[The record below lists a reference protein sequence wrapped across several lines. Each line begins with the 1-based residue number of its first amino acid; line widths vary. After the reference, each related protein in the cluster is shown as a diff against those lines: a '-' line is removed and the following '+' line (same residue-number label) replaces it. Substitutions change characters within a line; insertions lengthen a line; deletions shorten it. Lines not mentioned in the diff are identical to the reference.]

1 MSATQS
7 RSGPGAVK
15 SRSTRSGAGQAS
27 GQRSVVRIPLRRL
40 TPCKPANVK
49 LTPGGRVKVLDF
61 GLAKALAGD
70 ASSPDVSHSPTIT
83 AVATREGVIIGTAAY
98 MSPEQARGKPVDKR
112 GDIWAFGVVLYEML
126 TGRQA
131 FHGETVSDTL
141 AAILTRDP
149 DWSALPA
156 SAPASVRKLLAR
168 CRTGPQPQAARR
180 RRRADRDGGG
190 AGRAAQRREDGRFRS
205 AGSAGSAPTVDP
217 SCRALLPP
225 RSGSSRRSLSRRP
238 MERPRHSSSRGP
250 ADAFHHPASRRNPAG
265 WLGVS
270 RRRHF
275 ARRAEPRFRRDERRR
290 LAAALC
296 PPAR

>member
-156 SAPASVRKLLAR
+156 SAPPSVRRLLAR
-168 CRTGPQPQAARR
+168 CLERDRNRRLHDIADARIETEEALAELRGGAKTDVSAAPASARARR
-180 RRRADRDGGG
+180 RSIPHIAFFSILCLGLLAGVFL
-190 AGRAAQRREDGRFRS
+190 AGRWTGRTAAPR
-205 AGSAGSAPTVDP
+205 ASAPPT
-217 SCRALLPP
+217 
-225 RSGSSRRSLSRRP
+225 
-238 MERPRHSSSRGP
+238 
-250 ADAFHHPASRRNPAG
+250 
-265 WLGVS
+265 
-270 RRRHF
+270 
-275 ARRAEPRFRRDERRR
+275 
-290 LAAALC
+290 
-296 PPAR
+296 

>member
-98 MSPEQARGKPVDKR
+98 MSPEQARGKPVD
-112 GDIWAFGVVLYEML
+112 IWAFGVVLYEML

-156 SAPASVRKLLAR
+156 SAPASVRRLLAR
-168 CRTGPQPQAARR
+168 CLERDRNRRLHDVADARIETEEALAELRSGAKTGVFGVPVPPEARR
-180 RRRADRDGGG
+180 R
-190 AGRAAQRREDGRFRS
+190 S
-205 AGSAGSAPTVDP
+205 IP
-217 SCRALLPP
+217 
-225 RSGSSRRSLSRRP
+225 
-238 MERPRHSSSRGP
+238 HI
-250 ADAFHHPASRRNPAG
+250 AFFSILC
-265 WLGVS
+265 LG
-270 RRRHF
+270 
-275 ARRAEPRFRRDERRR
+275 
-290 LAAALC
+290 L
-296 PPAR
+296 